1 MADISNTCRILVDIF
16 LGKER
21 LEGGEGNVQVDVI
34 M

>member
-1 MADISNTCRILVDIF
+1 LVDIF

-21 LEGGEGNVQVDVI
+21 LEGGEGNVQMDAN